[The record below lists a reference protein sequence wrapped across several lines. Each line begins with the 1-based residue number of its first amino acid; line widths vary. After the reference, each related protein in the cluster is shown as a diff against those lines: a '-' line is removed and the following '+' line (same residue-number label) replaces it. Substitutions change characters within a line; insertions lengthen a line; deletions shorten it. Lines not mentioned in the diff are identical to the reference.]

1 MNSLIFRKGA
11 LIEKELKKNI
21 WIMHF
26 RNMSGDG
33 DHYEVE
39 KLELEDTSK
48 FLDYIMIYATRWL
61 NIGVIDIYNDNEILK
76 AAESKAVELKLKEN
90 GYDLYMDLTGPDITN
105 DQYQA
110 SPQECWITYF
120 DEHGYEHL
128 VEFVNG
134 DKVFQRINES
144 DIKEVLNE
152 D

>member
-21 WIMHF
+21 WVMHF

-39 KLELEDTSK
+39 TLHIKESGDLLNN
-48 FLDYIMIYATRWL
+48 IIIYATRW
-61 NIGVIDIYNDNEILK
+61 IMTGDIYNDNEILK
-76 AAESKAVELKLKEN
+76 AAEVKAAELKMKEN
-90 GYDLYMDLTGPDITN
+90 GHDLYMDLTGPDVTN

-110 SPQECWITYF
+110 SPQECWISYF
-120 DEHGYEHL
+120 DQHGYEHM
-128 VEFVNG
+128 VEIVSG

-144 DIKEVLNE
+144 NVKEVLNE
-152 D
+152 N